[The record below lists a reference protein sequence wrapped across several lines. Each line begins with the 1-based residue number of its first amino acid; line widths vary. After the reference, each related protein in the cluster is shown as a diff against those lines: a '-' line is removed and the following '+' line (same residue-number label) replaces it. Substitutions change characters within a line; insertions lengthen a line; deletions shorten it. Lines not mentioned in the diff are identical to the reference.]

1 MPLLV
6 YSVLEVLSSTFMKE
20 NKDIQ
25 GKGEVKL
32 SLCKDGL
39 IMYLEKSQEI
49 HKKAIRLIHELRK
62 FSREKVNI
70 QKNNISILWWCLTF
84 HKFLDNFPFKR

>member
-6 YSVLEVLSSTFMKE
+6 YGVLEVLPSTFMKE

-25 GKGEVKL
+25 GKREVKP

-49 HKKAIRLIHELRK
+49 YKKAIRLIH
-62 FSREKVNI
+62 
-70 QKNNISILWWCLTF
+70 
-84 HKFLDNFPFKR
+84 